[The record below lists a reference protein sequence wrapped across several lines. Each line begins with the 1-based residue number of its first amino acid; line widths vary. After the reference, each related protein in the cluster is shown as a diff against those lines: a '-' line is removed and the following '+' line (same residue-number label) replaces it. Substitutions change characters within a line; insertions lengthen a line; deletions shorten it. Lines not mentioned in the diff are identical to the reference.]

1 MKDDPFDLE
10 RFIAA
15 QDPVYGRVTGELRQ
29 GRKQTHWMWF
39 IFPQIAGLG
48 RSAMAER
55 YAIRSVDE
63 ARAYLAHTLLGG
75 RLRECT
81 RLVLDVEGRTVSQ
94 IFGNPDD
101 LKFRSSMTL
110 FAREE
115 RLFQDALDKYFG
127 SEADTATLTLLG
139 DRHGH

>member
-1 MKDDPFDLE
+1 MKDDVFDLE

-15 QDPVYGRVTGELRQ
+15 QDPVYGRVIGELRQ

-48 RSAMAER
+48 RSAMAEL
-55 YAIRSVDE
+55 YAIRSLDE

-81 RLVLDVEGRTVSQ
+81 RLVLDVEGRTISQ

-115 RLFQDALDKYFG
+115 PLFQHALDKYFG
-127 SEADTATLTLLG
+127 GEADTATRTLLG
-139 DRHGH
+139 DRHGL

>member
-15 QDPVYGRVTGELRQ
+15 QDPVYGRVVGELRQ

-55 YAIRSVDE
+55 YAIRSLDE

-81 RLVLDVEGRTVSQ
+81 RLVLNVEGRTIHQ
-94 IFGNPDD
+94 IFGDPDD

-110 FAREE
+110 FAQEE

-127 SEADTATLTLLG
+127 GEVDTATLTLLG
-139 DRHGH
+139 DRHGL